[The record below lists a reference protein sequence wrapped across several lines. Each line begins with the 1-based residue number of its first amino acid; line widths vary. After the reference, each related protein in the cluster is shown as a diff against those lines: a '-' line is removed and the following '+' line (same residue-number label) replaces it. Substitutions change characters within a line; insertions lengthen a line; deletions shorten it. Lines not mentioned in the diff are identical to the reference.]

1 MLRCLARTEVFSRS
15 SGVRP
20 PVGFVG
26 VLDGIRVKLDRA
38 DEHLLAFNDEV
49 PRFLESDPFE
59 MRATLDVER
68 RRYSVQLRVLRQP
81 PRRWAAIAGDF
92 IQNTRAALDHL
103 VWALVLLNGEEPSR
117 QNQFRILDQE
127 PTSTRSRQAWDQ
139 ALAGVSD
146 GAQERIALAQP
157 YQRDDGPEH
166 HVLYGLREMSNTDKH
181 RTLLVTA
188 TAIPEHSTPTL
199 QFRGIRDV
207 GEFGRYGVHVDG
219 PLRDGQEVA
228 FIEDVDVR
236 GADPVIKV
244 SGHLPFMVAFGEDLT
259 TLTGLRQTRDYVR
272 WLVDEAFGP
281 LFAASTYAEPSA

>member
-1 MLRCLARTEVFSRS
+1 MLE
-15 SGVRP
+15 
-20 PVGFVG
+20 
-26 VLDGIRVKLDRA
+26 GIRVKLDRA
-38 DEHLLAFNDEV
+38 DEHLLAFNEEV

-68 RRYSVQLRVLRQP
+68 CRYSVRLRVLRQP
-81 PRRWAAIAGDF
+81 PSRWAAIAGDYV
-92 IQNTRAALDHL
+92 QNTRAALDHL
-103 VWALVLLNGEEPSR
+103 VWALVLLNGEKPSR
-117 QNQFRILDQE
+117 QNQFPIADEE
-127 PTSTRSRQAWDQ
+127 PTSARARQAWDR
-139 ALAGVSD
+139 ALAGVSEETR
-146 GAQERIALAQP
+146 ERVALAQP

-188 TAIPEHSTPTL
+188 TAIPEHSTP

-228 FIEDVDVR
+228 FIEDIDVR
-236 GADPVIKV
+236 GADPVIEV
-244 SGHLPFMVAFGEDLT
+244 SGHLPFMVAFGADLT
-259 TLTGLRQTRDYVR
+259 TLTGFHQTRDYVR

-281 LFAASTYAEPSA
+281 LFAAAPADPPT